1 MSADTEKSNSDTH
14 STVIIF
20 FAIII
25 FYAACCMHDL
35 TVFTQRIQAIALN
48 YKEI

>member
-14 STVIIF
+14 STVITF
-20 FAIII
+20 LAIIV

-48 YKEI
+48 YK